1 VYIKNKLERNR
12 MKFTDKYPEAQSGA
26 PLKCLLNDVRD
37 A

>member
-1 VYIKNKLERNR
+1 